1 MGKKV
6 LVTAS
11 ISVTVLGLICGLVFA
26 IKSMRRKDDREKT
39 SNNNNP
45 QTPEREV
52 IDLSSYAQ
60 ANIPEGILE
69 DVYESAD
76 LLLKD
81 ILYYFLSQGKFSNP
95 EDLLE
100 KTIRA
105 CGQKIDDY
113 SWYEQLPKNI
123 EELEDKIEE
132 FEYTKIYGREL
143 LKAQHKEENKTVE
156 N

>member
-1 MGKKV
+1 MDGKKI

-26 IKSMRRKDDREKT
+26 IKSVRKRDDREKT
-39 SNNNNP
+39 SKNNNP
-45 QTPEREV
+45 QTPDREV
-52 IDLSSYAQ
+52 IDLTSIAQ

-69 DVYESAD
+69 DEYESAD
-76 LLLKD
+76 TLLKD
-81 ILYYFLSQGKFSNP
+81 ILYYFLSTKKFNNP
-95 EDLLE
+95 DELLE

-105 CGQKIDDY
+105 CGTRIEDY

-132 FEYTKIYGREL
+132 FGYDRIYREGL
-143 LKAQHKEENKTVE
+143 LKAQQ
-156 N
+156 